1 MLGRLQMSTAEALE
15 TYASIAG
22 AIFSSNNRNG
32 KFKDGMFKAVTLENN
47 VRCLVAKKLH
57 GQQIKADRIGEGV
70 GNDLMRTESKDRT
83 MGKTFVC
90 AMPAV
95 NMAYARRFRTY
106 RVHKH
111 TSANCAIWE
120 AARATTAA
128 PTFFERIYIAEPGQ
142 IKEEFIDPG
151 LGCNNPVLEVLDEA
165 AAIFGDTRR
174 LGCIVSIGTG
184 HPGTIGLA
192 KPTTFQKILPTQLV
206 DVLKMIATDCQKTAR
221 SMDRRFANVSDVYF
235 RLDAVHG
242 VGTIHLEEW
251 KKMGD
256 VISRTRGYMQ
266 DLTVN
271 RSIDTIVDILVQK
284 RKSTGVCL
292 GHVC

>member
-1 MLGRLQMSTAEALE
+1 MSTAEALE

-22 AIFSSNNRNG
+22 AIFSSNNKNRR
-32 KFKDGMFKAVTLENN
+32 FKDGMFKAVTLENN
-47 VRCLVAKKLH
+47 VKCVVAKKLH
-57 GQQIKADRIGEGV
+57 GQQIRADCVGQGV
-70 GNDLMRTESKDRT
+70 GNDLMRAETEDRT
-83 MGKTFVC
+83 MGKAFVC

-95 NMAYARRFRTY
+95 NMAYPRRFRTY
-106 RVHKH
+106 RVRKH

-128 PTFFERIYIAEPGQ
+128 PTFFKRIYIAEPGQ

-151 LGCNNPVLEVLDEA
+151 LGCNNPVLEVLDESV
-165 AAIFGDTRR
+165 AIFGDTRR
-174 LGCIVSIGTG
+174 LGCVVSIGTG

-192 KPTTFQKILPTQLV
+192 KPSRFQRILPTQLV
-206 DVLKMIATDCQKTAR
+206 DVLKKIATDCQNTAR
-221 SMDRRFANVSDVYF
+221 GMDRRFEKVPDVYF

-242 VGTIHLEEW
+242 VGTIPLEEW
-251 KKMGD
+251 KKMGA

-271 RSIDTIVDILVQK
+271 RSLDIIVDILL
-284 RKSTGVCL
+284 RNRTSPGVCL